1 MTLLTDIAN
10 RLQAD
15 SHGII
20 GTTVFIGRMPDSPDD
35 CIAVYEYTGQAPL
48 FTHDDTA
55 PHIERPRFQI
65 KVRNTSYA
73 TGRAAIESI
82 YTGLAAIRNTTLTSA
97 KYLWIMPLQQPF
109 YLRRDDAERVEF
121 AVNFECMKALSS

>member
-15 SHGII
+15 GHGTV
-20 GTTVFIGRMPDSPDD
+20 GTLVFVGRMPDSPDD
-35 CIAVYEYTGQAPL
+35 CTAIYEYTGQSPL
-48 FTHDDTA
+48 FTHDDPA

-65 KVRNTSYA
+65 KVRSTSYA
-73 TGRAAIESI
+73 TGRAAIEEI
-82 YTGLAAIRNTTLTSA
+82 YKDLSAIRNTTLTSA

-121 AVNFECMKALSS
+121 AVNFECMKALSA